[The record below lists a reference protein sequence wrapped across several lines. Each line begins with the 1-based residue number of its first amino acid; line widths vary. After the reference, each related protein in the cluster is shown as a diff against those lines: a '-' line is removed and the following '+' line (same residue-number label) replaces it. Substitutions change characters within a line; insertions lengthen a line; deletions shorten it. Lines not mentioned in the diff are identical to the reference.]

1 MTDNE
6 ILTAVKAAVGI
17 SGSAL
22 DSRLL
27 LNVKAVK
34 NLMSNYGIDAEEL
47 ESDLG
52 IQAIALGV
60 QDVMSGTP
68 GEVKLSMAT
77 EMFLGQLHHR
87 CLPELDE

>member
-6 ILTAVKAAVGI
+6 ILTAVKAAIGI

-34 NLMSNYGIDAEEL
+34 NLMSNYGIDTEEL

-60 QDVMSGTP
+60 QDVMNGTP
-68 GEVKLSMAT
+68 GEVKLSEAT
-77 EMFLGQLHHR
+77 KMFLGQLHHR

>member
-6 ILTAVKAAVGI
+6 ILTAVKAAIGI

-34 NLMSNYGIDAEEL
+34 NLMSNYGIDTEEL

-60 QDVMSGTP
+60 QDLMNGTP

>member
-1 MTDNE
+1 MTDYE
-6 ILTAVKAAVGI
+6 ILTAVKAAIGI
-17 SGSAL
+17 SGTAL

-34 NLMSNYGIDAEEL
+34 NLMSNYGIDTEEL

-60 QDVMSGTP
+60 QDLMNGTP
-68 GEVKLSMAT
+68 GEVKLSEAT
-77 EMFLGQLHHR
+77 KIFLGQLHHQ

>member
-6 ILTAVKAAVGI
+6 ILTAVKAAIGI

-34 NLMSNYGIDAEEL
+34 NLMSNYGIDTEEL

-60 QDVMSGTP
+60 QDVMNGTP
-68 GEVKLSMAT
+68 GEVKLSEAT
-77 EMFLGQLHHR
+77 KIFTGQLHHR